1 MADLT
6 VIIAPDRRA
15 DLNAQRVATLAQ
27 EAALQRQAE
36 EQQAAH
42 RRALREAGQR
52 LAAESL
58 TWAQMR
64 AASEAFCSPLIRERY
79 GPVAAAGQCLVPGLG
94 LPVVSAVDLHD
105 ALQGVHEVY
114 SSLLPD
120 RLGVAGRLDP
130 AASRS

>member
-15 DLNAQRVATLAQ
+15 DLNAQRAATLAQ

-42 RRALREAGQR
+42 RLALREAGQR

-64 AASEAFCSPLIRERY
+64 AASEAYCSPLIRERY
-79 GPVAAAGQCLVPGLG
+79 GPCASAGQCLVPGL
-94 LPVVSAVDLHD
+94 PVVTAWDLHD
-105 ALQGVHEVY
+105 CLSGVHDVY
-114 SSLLPD
+114 CSLLPD
-120 RLGVAGRLDP
+120 RLGRG
-130 AASRS
+130 